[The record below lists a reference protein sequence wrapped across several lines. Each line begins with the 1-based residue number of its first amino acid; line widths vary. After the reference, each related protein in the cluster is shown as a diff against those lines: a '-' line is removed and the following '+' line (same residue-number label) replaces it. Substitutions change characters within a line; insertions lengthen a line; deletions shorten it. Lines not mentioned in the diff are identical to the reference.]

1 MNIYDLKSQFV
12 EFFLTPGKYMVFLF
26 HCNSKTQTHKV
37 NNLIPGI
44 LKARENCTGTEVI
57 S

>member
-1 MNIYDLKSQFV
+1 MILKVDSEV
-12 EFFLTPGKYMVFLF
+12 FLRPEKCVVFLF

-44 LKARENCTGTEVI
+44 LEARGYNTGTEVV